1 MTFGVGGRAKEY
13 SESEAEEQ
21 VEELL
26 ARIRNSSAQ
35 STGTVRCLRGF
46 AFYEGKTV
54 HLLKPLSRRHW
65 TRTAALNDADE
76 ILSHMMKE
84 DGWSD

>member
-1 MTFGVGGRAKEY
+1 M
-13 SESEAEEQ
+13 AEDP

-26 ARIRNSSAQ
+26 NKIRDSSGDFV
-35 STGTVRCLRGF
+35 GTIHYLRGF
-46 AFYEGKTV
+46 AFYEGTNV
-54 HLLKPLSRRHW
+54 HLLKPLSRRYW

-84 DGWSD
+84 EGWGG